1 MVKIILLLCLF
12 LNMFTANSYAISAK
26 SAVLID
32 SQSGRVLYEHN
43 AYEKLPMASTT
54 KIMTGLLA
62 CESGKL
68 KEAVKASAFASGTE
82 GSSLW
87 LKIGEKQ
94 TLENLTYG
102 LMLKSG
108 NDAAVAIAEY
118 LGGSVDAFAL
128 LMNKR
133 AREIGA
139 VNTNFVNP
147 HGLDADGHYTTAYDL
162 ALIAREAM
170 KNEKFREIVST
181 KTYSIPMQGEKW
193 DRALKNHNKMLWRYE
208 GCNGVKTGF
217 TKHCGR
223 CLVTSAKRDG
233 KELVCVTLNAPSDW
247 NDHTELLDY
256 GFNNYQKKTLYKK
269 GEKVCDYTYDKKNNK
284 KVTLVCKE
292 GFSALLCK
300 EEKLDTKIDLHKIE
314 TLSKKGT
321 VAATVHIFCNGK
333 EIASVQLVTDKA
345 IKKVTFFEK
354 LNTKMRRILTP
365 HFCIV

>member
-1 MVKIILLLCLF
+1 MLKRIIIFAFIF
-12 LNMFTANSYAISAK
+12 LNYLTVSCHAISAK

-32 SQSGRVLYEHN
+32 SASGRVLYEHN

-54 KIMTGLLA
+54 KIMTGLLS

-68 KEAVKASAFASGTE
+68 NKTVKASPFASGTE

-87 LKIGEKQ
+87 LKTGEKL
-94 TLENLTYG
+94 TLEELTYG

-108 NDAAVAIAEY
+108 NDAAVAIAEH
-118 LGGSVDAFAL
+118 LAGSVDAFAL

-170 KNEKFREIVST
+170 KNDTFRKIVST

-193 DRALKNHNKMLWRYE
+193 DRALKNHNKLLWRYE

-217 TKHCGR
+217 TKKCGR
-223 CLVTSAKRDG
+223 CLVSSAERDG
-233 KELVCVTLNAPSDW
+233 RELICVTLNAPDDW
-247 NDHTELLDY
+247 KDHTYLLNY
-256 GFNNYQKKTLYKK
+256 GFDSFETKVVAKK
-269 GEKVCDYTYDKKNNK
+269 GEYASIYVYDEKNNPSVK
-284 KVTLVCKE
+284 LNFGDNFIVSVAENDVIKTE
-292 GFSALLCK
+292 IMY
-300 EEKLDTKIDLHKIE
+300 EKIILPA
-314 TLSKKGT
+314 KKGIKAGSMI
-321 VAATVHIFCNGK
+321 VYCNGK
-333 EIASVQLVTDKA
+333 KIGEIDLITDK
-345 IKKVTFFEK
+345 K
-354 LNTKMRRILTP
+354 LNKLSFLQKTKK
-365 HFCIV
+365 FFYKFFK

>member
-1 MVKIILLLCLF
+1 MRKLIVFILIILNIIT
-12 LNMFTANSYAISAK
+12 LNCYAISAQ
-26 SAVLID
+26 SSVLID
-32 SQSGRVLYEHN
+32 GTSGRILYENN
-43 AYEKLPMASTT
+43 AYSKMPMASTT

-68 KEAVKASAFASGTE
+68 DKAVKASPFASGTE

-139 VNTNFVNP
+139 KNTNFVNP

-170 KNEKFREIVST
+170 KNDTFRKIVST
-181 KTYSIPMQGEKW
+181 KTYSIPMEGEKW
-193 DRALKNHNKMLWRYE
+193 DRALKNHNKLLWNYD
-208 GCNGVKTGF
+208 GCNGIKTGF
-217 TKHCGR
+217 TKKSGR
-223 CLVTSAKRDG
+223 CLVSCAEKNG
-233 KELVCVTLNAPSDW
+233 LNLICVTLNDPNDW
-247 NDHTELLDY
+247 RDHKELLDY
-256 GFNNYQKKTLYKK
+256 GFLTYTPYIIATKDVKATSF
-269 GEKVCDYTYDKKNNK
+269 TYDKENK
-284 KVTLVCKE
+284 KNVNLL
-292 GFSALLCK
+292 FSKDYSIALSGKDRISTNIEYKNLGLPLKKGVVAAYMNVYCNGN
-300 EEKLDTKIDLHKIE
+300 KIDTIDLIVE
-314 TLSKKGT
+314 R
-321 VAATVHIFCNGK
+321 
-333 EIASVQLVTDKA
+333 EIRKPGFLKML
-345 IKKVTFFEK
+345 FEK
-354 LNTKMRRILTP
+354 IRKFFLLIFQR
-365 HFCIV
+365 